1 VIQGN
6 IPLSII
12 PIIYLGLISLF
23 YLFYALFWGFLAKLR
38 LARPIV
44 IRNEPKRIMQE
55 MEQAYNLKNN
65 IEPRPERYRDA
76 SSKDI

>member
-1 VIQGN
+1 MVQGN

-12 PIIYLGLISLF
+12 PIIYLGIINLF
-23 YLFYALFWGFLAKLR
+23 YLLFALFWGFLAKLR

-55 MEQAYNLKNN
+55 MERAYNSKKEF
-65 IEPRPERYRDA
+65 EPQPERYQDA
-76 SSKDI
+76 SSKII

>member
-1 VIQGN
+1 MVQGN

-12 PIIYLGLISLF
+12 PMIYLGLVNLLF
-23 YLFYALFWGFLAKLR
+23 LLYALFWGFLAKLR

-55 MEQAYNLKNN
+55 MEQLHRWG
-65 IEPRPERYRDA
+65 EEL
-76 SSKDI
+76 

>member
-1 VIQGN
+1 MTIQDTYSHVIQGN

-12 PIIYLGLISLF
+12 PLMYLGLVNLF
-23 YLFYALFWGFLAKLR
+23 FLLYALFWGFLAKLR

-55 MEQAYNLKNN
+55 MERLHRKKENH
-65 IEPRPERYRDA
+65 
-76 SSKDI
+76 